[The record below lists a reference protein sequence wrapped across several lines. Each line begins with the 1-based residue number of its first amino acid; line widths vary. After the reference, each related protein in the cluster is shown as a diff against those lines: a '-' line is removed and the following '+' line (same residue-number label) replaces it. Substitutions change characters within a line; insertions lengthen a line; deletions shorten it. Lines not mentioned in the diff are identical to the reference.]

1 MEWMGPAMF
10 ASLIILLLIGYPVA
24 FTLGGISML
33 WIGIGQLIGAP
44 GVEWIALESMQ
55 FRVFGII
62 QNQNLLAIPFFTLMG
77 TILDKSGLAEDML
90 ETIGMLFGRTRGG
103 IAYAVILVGAI
114 LGAITGVVAASVVSM
129 ALISIPIMLKYGY
142 NKRLITGTI
151 AASATLTQV
160 IPPSLVLIVLA
171 DALRIGYPEVSVG
184 DMYKGAFIPGFMLTG
199 LYMLYVLA
207 LTIWRPADVP
217 ALPPEAIKYK
227 GMALFNK
234 TMVSAVPPIA
244 LIFVVLGTT
253 FMGIATPT
261 EGGAMG
267 VVGAIILTMWKKTFN
282 MKMLIGAV
290 EGATRITALV
300 CFILLGSNAFNLVFE
315 LVGGAEWL
323 EGFFKNLPGGVVGFM
338 IVANLACFFLAFFL
352 EFFEISFIV
361 IPLLAPVAYSLG
373 IDAVWFGVMISV
385 NMQTSFMHP
394 PFGFA
399 LFFLRGCAPPEIS
412 SNDIYIGA
420 IPYVFLQI
428 IGTAIVATFPILT
441 STVVFDWAFGTLPGW
456 LTSISIAFGFI
467 AAVVFASRIG
477 DLRMAR
483 ATKNAG

>member
-1 MEWMGPAMF
+1 MQWNQ
-10 ASLIILLLIGYPVA
+10 
-24 FTLGGISML
+24 IS
-33 WIGIGQLIGAP
+33 P
-44 GVEWIALESMQ
+44 TNS
-55 FRVFGII
+55 
-62 QNQNLLAIPFFTLMG
+62 
-77 TILDKSGLAEDML
+77 SG
-90 ETIGMLFGRTRGG
+90 
-103 IAYAVILVGAI
+103 
-114 LGAITGVVAASVVSM
+114 
-129 ALISIPIMLKYGY
+129 
-142 NKRLITGTI
+142 
-151 AASATLTQV
+151 
-160 IPPSLVLIVLA
+160 
-171 DALRIGYPEVSVG
+171 
-184 DMYKGAFIPGFMLTG
+184 
-199 LYMLYVLA
+199 
-207 LTIWRPADVP
+207 
-217 ALPPEAIKYK
+217 
-227 GMALFNK
+227 
-234 TMVSAVPPIA
+234 
-244 LIFVVLGTT
+244 
-253 FMGIATPT
+253 
-261 EGGAMG
+261 
-267 VVGAIILTMWKKTFN
+267 
-282 MKMLIGAV
+282 
-290 EGATRITALV
+290 
-300 CFILLGSNAFNLVFE
+300 AFNLVFE

-456 LTSISIAFGFI
+456 LTSIGIAFGFI